1 MKIIKFYASWCRP
14 CGVLSHTLDSMTLPH
29 PIETANI
36 DKVPQLAGDYG
47 VRGVPT
53 LVLVDS
59 EGVEQKRLVGLKTE
73 AQIQEWLDE

>member
-36 DKVPQLAGDYG
+36 DKMPQLAGEYG

-53 LVLVDS
+53 LVL
-59 EGVEQKRLVGLKTE
+59 
-73 AQIQEWLDE
+73 